1 MELNSQQTLSNEQ
14 RLLLKL
20 KQATAK
26 IQELQAAAKEPIAII
41 GMGCRFPGGASTPEE
56 FWDILQNGESAITE
70 VPKDR
75 WDIDDYYVRE
85 SDTQG
90 KIHSPYGGFIDQ
102 VQEFDAYF
110 FGISPKEIT
119 HLDPQHR
126 LLLEVSWE
134 ALEHSGKNPQQLKG
148 SQTGVFIGI
157 CTNDYTFRIVNQG
170 LEIKI
175 ESYQS

>member
-1 MELNSQQTLSNEQ
+1 
-14 RLLLKL
+14 
-20 KQATAK
+20 
-26 IQELQAAAKEPIAII
+26 
-41 GMGCRFPGGASTPEE
+41 MGCRFPGGASTPEE

-148 SQTGVFIGI
+148 SQTGVFLSLIHI
-157 CTNDYTFRIVNQG
+157 
-170 LEIKI
+170 
-175 ESYQS
+175 